1 MPIYFADMRL
11 DTLRFILSRS
21 GSRVPLR
28 PKAFDLLIYLVDH
41 RDRVIPR
48 FELVSLLWG
57 ETVVGSGS
65 LSGLVNELRTA
76 IGERGDSDSSIR
88 TVHARGY
95 QFVADVRVENEDDSG
110 SRVGAHR
117 RKASP
122 FEPLPQT
129 VVEQLH
135 DRVLNFLQS
144 EIRPIVEGEGLEEGA
159 SEPLLEA
166 LILNLGV
173 TGARLASPLNL
184 QAETRDA
191 REEGPRPERRMR
203 VARPAYSGQK
213 RRDAG

>member
-1 MPIYFADMRL
+1 MQIYFADMRL
-11 DTLRFILSRS
+11 DTLRFLLSRS

-48 FELVSLLWG
+48 LELVSLLWG

-76 IGERGDSDSSIR
+76 LGEQGDSGSSIR

-95 QFVADVRVENEDDSG
+95 QFVADVRVESEDDSG
-110 SRVGAHR
+110 NSVGAR
-117 RKASP
+117 RRMGSP
-122 FEPLPQT
+122 LEPLPQI
-129 VVEQLH
+129 VVEQLR
-135 DRVLNFLQS
+135 DRVLNFLRR

-166 LILNLGV
+166 LILNLDV
-173 TGARLASPLNL
+173 SGARLAPPLDPR
-184 QAETRDA
+184 AETPDA
-191 REEGPRPERRMR
+191 REGLRPERRMR
-203 VARPAYSGQK
+203 VARSAYSVEK
-213 RRDAG
+213 RHDAG